1 MYMLFAVS
9 KITQKM
15 LLNYSEKLSETIMID
30 IAKNSLFSTV
40 KFTEIFSKWELF
52 LLCLGFCG
60 CMDECSVCVCL
71 KENESEKERERE
83 REWDRYLVS

>member
-1 MYMLFAVS
+1 MYMLFAIS

-40 KFTEIFSKWELF
+40 KFTEIFSK
-52 LLCLGFCG
+52 
-60 CMDECSVCVCL
+60 
-71 KENESEKERERE
+71 
-83 REWDRYLVS
+83 